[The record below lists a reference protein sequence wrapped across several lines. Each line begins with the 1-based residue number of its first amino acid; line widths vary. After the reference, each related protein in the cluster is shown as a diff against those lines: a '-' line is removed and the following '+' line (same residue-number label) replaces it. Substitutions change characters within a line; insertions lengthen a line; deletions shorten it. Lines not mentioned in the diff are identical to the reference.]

1 MDAKIIAS
9 VIAQMADLAREGS
22 ITLEL
27 HGTVNAA
34 LWELATLKDCRE
46 AVHDI
51 LQEEI
56 IASLA

>member
-1 MDAKIIAS
+1 MDAKNIAA

-27 HGTVNAA
+27 HGVVNAA
-34 LWELATLKDCRE
+34 LWELATLKACRE
-46 AVHDI
+46 EVHEI